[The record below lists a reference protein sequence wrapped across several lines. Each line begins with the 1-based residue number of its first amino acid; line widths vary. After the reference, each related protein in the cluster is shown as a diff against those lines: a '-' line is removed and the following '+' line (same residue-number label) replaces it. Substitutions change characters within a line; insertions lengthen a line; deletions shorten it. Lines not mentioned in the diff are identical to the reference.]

1 MLTAE
6 ASKLT
11 AEASKLTAEASK
23 LTAEASKLTAEASK
37 LTVEASKLTA
47 ETSRMTAETSRMTAE
62 TSRMTAEASTTE
74 ARDGRGKAMAS
85 VLYQSIETL
94 SKDKGIDP
102 EIVVGAV
109 EDAIAL
115 ATRKY
120 YKTTES
126 MRAEMDRETGEIR
139 AYVFKTVVET
149 PEQVEDETN
158 QISLEKAREMAPEVE
173 VGGELRFYKDTTPLG
188 RIAAQMAKQVI
199 FQKVREAERDTVF
212 NEYNH
217 RAGEVLNAT
226 VKRLEPMDTIFDLG
240 KAEARMPKR
249 EQSRLE
255 QFAVGERVRVVLLRV
270 DRAAKGPQVIV
281 SRAAPGLVSSLFQSE
296 VPEIY
301 DGTVTIRAIAREAGE
316 RTKIAVMS
324 RDKDVD
330 PVGACVGMKGMRVQ
344 SIIRELR
351 GEKIDIIEYSEE
363 ITTFAEKALQPA
375 KVSRV
380 SITDLGEKQ
389 IEVIVDDTQL
399 SLAIGKKG
407 QNVRLA
413 AKLLQWKI
421 DIKSE
426 EEKRQEVEQQMTAMS
441 GGPTTPIEQVTE
453 LGEQILEKLIAAGIT
468 TIEELADMTPE
479 QLEEVPGIGEK
490 TVEKISTAVR
500 HYFGQYEEGEE
511 RPAVA
516 AIAAA
521 SEIEGDAAE
530 ASADAEV
537 SHPDHARDVEA
548 SLGSEASTEDNIIAA
563 EESTGEA
570 EESMLSEKLSGT
582 TEERL
587 AEEAAEFGE
596 AQELNG
602 VSTDDLIAAE
612 DRASMSDANDDA
624 DAREEKIE
632 LENDEVDNL
641 AVQANEVSDEGI
653 DTDGHDRG

>member
-1 MLTAE
+1 
-6 ASKLT
+6 
-11 AEASKLTAEASK
+11 
-23 LTAEASKLTAEASK
+23 
-37 LTVEASKLTA
+37 
-47 ETSRMTAETSRMTAE
+47 
-62 TSRMTAEASTTE
+62 
-74 ARDGRGKAMAS
+74 MAS
-85 VLYQSIETL
+85 ALYQSIEIL
-94 SKDKGIDP
+94 GREKGIDP
-102 EIVVGAV
+102 EIVVNAV

-120 YKTTES
+120 YKTVEN
-126 MRAEMDRETGEIR
+126 MRGEMDRETGEIR
-139 AYVFKTVVET
+139 AYVYKTVVET
-149 PEQVEDETN
+149 PELVEDPDN
-158 QISLEKAREMAPEVE
+158 QLTLEQARELAPEVE

-212 NEYNH
+212 NEYAH
-217 RAGEVLNAT
+217 RAGEILTAT
-226 VKRLEPMDTIFDLG
+226 VKRLEPMDVIFDLG
-240 KAEARMPKR
+240 KTEARMPKR

-281 SRAAPGLVSSLFQSE
+281 SRAAPALVQSLFQSE

-316 RTKIAVMS
+316 RSKIAVMS

-351 GEKIDIIEYSEE
+351 GEKIDIIEYSDE

-380 SITDLGEKQ
+380 SITDLAEKQ
-389 IEVIVDDTQL
+389 LEVIVDDTQL

-426 EEKRQEVEQQMTAMS
+426 EEKRQEVEQQMQAMG
-441 GGPTTPIEQVTE
+441 GGPSTPIEQVVE
-453 LGEQILEKLIAAGIT
+453 LGDSVMEKLIAAGIT
-468 TIEELADMTPE
+468 TVEALADMTA
-479 QLEEVPGIGEK
+479 EELSEIPGIGEK
-490 TVEKISTAVR
+490 TVEKIAVAVR

-511 RPAVA
+511 RPVPVPSDAALMVGEE

-521 SEIEGDAAE
+521 AASDEAGDEVHSMTDTPEMILARQAAE
-530 ASADAEV
+530 AGSAEEVDEVSTEDIADAE
-537 SHPDHARDVEA
+537 AEA
-548 SLGSEASTEDNIIAA
+548 SEN
-563 EESTGEA
+563 
-570 EESMLSEKLSGT
+570 
-582 TEERL
+582 
-587 AEEAAEFGE
+587 
-596 AQELNG
+596 
-602 VSTDDLIAAE
+602 
-612 DRASMSDANDDA
+612 DANDEN
-624 DAREEKIE
+624 DAREAGIE
-632 LENDEVDNL
+632 LDNDTVDEL
-641 AVQANEVSDEGI
+641 VEQAQEVSDEGI
-653 DTDGHDRG
+653 DDGERGGE

>member
-1 MLTAE
+1 
-6 ASKLT
+6 
-11 AEASKLTAEASK
+11 
-23 LTAEASKLTAEASK
+23 
-37 LTVEASKLTA
+37 
-47 ETSRMTAETSRMTAE
+47 
-62 TSRMTAEASTTE
+62 
-74 ARDGRGKAMAS
+74 MAS

-94 SKDKGIDP
+94 SRDKGIEP
-102 EIVVGAV
+102 EVVVGAV

-115 ATRKY
+115 ATRKF
-120 YKTTES
+120 YKTQEN

-139 AYVFKTVVET
+139 AYVYKTVVET
-149 PEQVEDETN
+149 QEQVEDEIN
-158 QISLEKAREMAPEVE
+158 QMTLDAARELAPEVE
-173 VGGELRFYKDTTPLG
+173 VGGELRFYKDTSPLG

-217 RAGEVLNAT
+217 RAGEVLTAT
-226 VKRLEPMDTIFDLG
+226 VKRLEPMDVIFDLG

-281 SRAAPGLVSSLFQSE
+281 SRAAPGLVQNLFQSE

-351 GEKIDIIEYSEE
+351 GEKIDIIEFSEE

-380 SITDLGEKQ
+380 SITDLADKQ

-426 EEKRQEVEQQMTAMS
+426 EEKRQEVEQQMQAMG
-441 GGPTTPIEQVTE
+441 GGPTTPVEQISE
-453 LGEQILEKLIAAGIT
+453 LGEAILEKLIAAGIT
-468 TIEELADMTPE
+468 TVEELADMSPE

-490 TVEKISTAVR
+490 TVEKISVAVR

-511 RPAVA
+511 RPVVATPEPIVAEGEAVVAEGEA
-516 AIAAA
+516 AESDADEKA
-521 SEIEGDAAE
+521 SESAEGDTMAKTPEEILAE
-530 ASADAEV
+530 QSAF
-537 SHPDHARDVEA
+537 
-548 SLGSEASTEDNIIAA
+548 
-563 EESTGEA
+563 GEA
-570 EESMLSEKLSGT
+570 EEVDDISTEDLQAKEDAESESDAFSDADT
-582 TEERL
+582 REER
-587 AEEAAEFGE
+587 
-596 AQELNG
+596 
-602 VSTDDLIAAE
+602 
-612 DRASMSDANDDA
+612 
-624 DAREEKIE
+624 IE
-632 LENDEVDNL
+632 LDNDAVDEL
-641 AVQANEVSDEGI
+641 VEQSQDTSDEGP